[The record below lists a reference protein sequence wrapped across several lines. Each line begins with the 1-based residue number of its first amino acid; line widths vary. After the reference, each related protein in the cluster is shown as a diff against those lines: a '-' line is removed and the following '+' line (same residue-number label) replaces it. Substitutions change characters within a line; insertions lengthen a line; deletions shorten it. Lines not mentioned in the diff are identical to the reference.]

1 MVEHLTANQEV
12 SGSNPGDPLAISG
25 FWKNQC
31 LDFKSR
37 QLKRLKGSNPSAPFG
52 LGRFE
57 IFKSRLHIAQ
67 Q

>member
-1 MVEHLTANQEV
+1 MVERLTAAQEV
-12 SGSNPGDPLAISG
+12 PGSNLGVPFGYGG

-37 QLKRLKGSNPSAPFG
+37 QLKRLKCSNPSAPFG

-67 Q
+67 